1 MPFVKCGF
9 CGKQFSDRMTTCP
22 FCKRDVYDEGRIPPS
37 ADSSDNVEK
46 EPLAPPIQ
54 APKTIDTQPIS
65 QTHAKRYV
73 NPIIVFSVV
82 VALGISFLGFKF
94 YQNMERRNANRE
106 FSLLVGAVSGKLITL
121 ASRSEDVVDE
131 MNKEWRDAIFSE
143 YNKRDFNQAI
153 VEVRM
158 KRSSEISSIKEL
170 SESIA
175 IDIKKMN
182 PPEGKEK
189 DFQRLK
195 ELYLL
200 FNKYADMAVSPS
212 GSLQTYSQQNSELT
226 VEIKS
231 AIKELELMK

>member
-1 MPFVKCGF
+1 MPFVKCRF
-9 CGKQFSDRMTTCP
+9 CSKQFSDRLSICP
-22 FCKRDVYDEGRIPPS
+22 FCKRDVSDEVAITPP
-37 ADSSDNVEK
+37 AVSSDNI
-46 EPLAPPIQ
+46 A
-54 APKTIDTQPIS
+54 
-65 QTHAKRYV
+65 QTHTKRYV
-73 NPIIVFSVV
+73 NPIIVVSVV

-94 YQNMERRNANRE
+94 CQNMERRNASRE
-106 FSLLVGAVSGKLITL
+106 FSSLVGAVSGDLITL
-121 ASRSEDVVDE
+121 ALRSEDVVNDI
-131 MNKEWRDAIFSE
+131 NKEWRDAIFSE
-143 YNKRDFNQAI
+143 YKKRDFNEAI
-153 VEVRM
+153 AEVRV

-200 FNKYADMAVSPS
+200 FNKFADMAVSPS
-212 GSLQTYSQQNSELT
+212 GSFQTYSQQNSALT

-231 AIKELELMK
+231 AIRELELMK

>member
-1 MPFVKCGF
+1 MPFVKCRF
-9 CGKQFSDRMTTCP
+9 CSKQFSDRLSICP
-22 FCKRDVYDEGRIPPS
+22 FCKRDVSDEVTITPP
-37 ADSSDNVEK
+37 AVSSDNI
-46 EPLAPPIQ
+46 A
-54 APKTIDTQPIS
+54 
-65 QTHAKRYV
+65 QTHTKRYV
-73 NPIIVFSVV
+73 NPIIVVSVV

-94 YQNMERRNANRE
+94 CQNMERRNASRE
-106 FSLLVGAVSGKLITL
+106 FSSLVGAVSGKLITL
-121 ASRSEDVVDE
+121 ALRSEDVVNDI
-131 MNKEWRDAIFSE
+131 NKEWRDAIFSE
-143 YNKRDFNQAI
+143 YKKRDFNEAI
-153 VEVRM
+153 AEVRM

-200 FNKYADMAVSPS
+200 FNKFADMAVSPS
-212 GSLQTYSQQNSELT
+212 GSLQTYSQQNSALT

-231 AIKELELMK
+231 AIRELELMK